1 MGTSQFFGLMIGYSG
16 LTAYQVAEN
25 TVANNV
31 ANVETEGYSRQYA
44 ERKASDALRT
54 YTSYGM
60 QGTGVTV
67 KSIDQYR
74 NEFLDNKYWANQSD
88 VGRYETHEAHMIR
101 IEKYFEDSSTVNGF
115 STIYDKFNAALE
127 ELAKNPG
134 QTSTRTSFI
143 GTAQTLSEY
152 FRTMSSNLKA
162 EQQSINEEI
171 KTTVERINVIA
182 EEIAALNKQINLIE
196 LRGSKANELRD
207 KRAILVDELSKIVD
221 VEVSEVPVL
230 NEADKNNPTGANRY
244 TVKISNGNTLVSN
257 YDYNTL
263 ELIGRDENA
272 KYNQSDVDGLYDIRW
287 KETMSPFNVLAD
299 NLSGSLKSLI
309 ELRDGNNTENL
320 KGQKSADYPN
330 DGFVSFDET
339 VIPNADPTKTINNT
353 LTFKTSTIIADNLEE
368 AISKLNIPEQGTI
381 NVGGT
386 SYTYS
391 NWKVSGAKNASTGAY
406 ELTFEFYNIYN
417 DAGTY
422 GLKSTP
428 DTGARVQIGSSVDY
442 QGIPYYQSQ
451 LNQWTRQ
458 FAYRFNER
466 EKKGEDLLGDKMS
479 LSFFQW
485 KEKDGDLRSLYE
497 YDFSTSTAASF
508 STIDYDPTSTAETNY
523 YYLTAENFYVNNDI
537 IKDPRLMST
546 TAKDGDVDT
555 DASDVVDE
563 LIKIKDNKSVMEF
576 RGCTSGEF
584 LTCILSDISLN
595 SMSAK
600 TFKTNSNNIRASIQN
615 QRDSVS
621 SVDDDEEAMDLV
633 KFQNAYNL
641 NAKVIQTMT
650 EIYDRLILQTGV

>member
-31 ANVETEGYSRQYA
+31 ANVETEGYTRQYA

-60 QGTGVTV
+60 QGTGVKV
-67 KSIDQYR
+67 KAIDQYR
-74 NEFLDNKYWANQSD
+74 NDFLDGKYWANQSD
-88 VGRYETHEAHMIR
+88 VGRYETHESHMIR
-101 IEKYFEDSSTVNGF
+101 IEKFFEDSSTVNGF
-115 STIYDKFNAALE
+115 STIYNNFYNGLE

-134 QTSTRTSFI
+134 QTSTRTAFI
-143 GTAQTLSEY
+143 GNAQTLTEY
-152 FRTMSSNLKA
+152 FRTMAENLKG
-162 EQQSINEEI
+162 EQQSINEEV
-171 KTTVERINVIA
+171 KTTVERINTIA

-196 LRGSKANELRD
+196 LAGPKANELRD
-207 KRAILVDELSKIVD
+207 KRALLVDELSKIVD

-230 NEADKNNPTGANRY
+230 NEADNNNPTGANRF

-263 ELIGRDENA
+263 ELIGRKENTERH
-272 KYNQSDVDGLYDIRW
+272 NMCDVDGLYDIRW
-287 KETMSPFNVLAD
+287 KDTLSPFSVLAD

-309 ELRDGNNTENL
+309 ELRDGNNNENF
-320 KGQKSADYPN
+320 KGEECEVTTNSVT
-330 DGFVSFDET
+330 VSHEA
-339 VIPNADPTKTINNT
+339 PEG
-353 LTFKTSTIIADNLEE
+353 STLEE
-368 AISKLNIPEQGTI
+368 YISKLNIPSSGI
-381 NVGGT
+381 VNVGGYEY
-386 SYTYS
+386 SYES
-391 NWKVSGAKNASTGAY
+391 FSVDKDSV
-406 ELTFEFYNIYN
+406 
-417 DAGTY
+417 AGTY
-422 GLKSTP
+422 NVTFNMSPGNDPSKHP
-428 DTGARVQIGSSVDY
+428 GEKVRVGNSVDY
-442 QGIPYYQSQ
+442 QGIPYYMSQ
-451 LNQWTRQ
+451 LNQWVRE
-458 FAYRFNER
+458 FAFRFNKTENTG
-466 EKKGEDLLGDKMS
+466 ENLNGDPMDVSFYQWQDKDGKLNDINPYTGEDT
-479 LSFFQW
+479 Q
-485 KEKDGDLRSLYE
+485 Y
-497 YDFSTSTAASF
+497 FSTAVTAPSN
-508 STIDYDPTSTAETNY
+508 PTY
-523 YYLTAENFYVNNDI
+523 YYLTAENFYVNQDI

-555 DASDVVDE
+555 DANDVVEE

-576 RGCTSGEF
+576 RGCTSAEF

-600 TFKTNSNNIRASIQN
+600 TFRTNSNNIRAAIQN

-621 SVDDDEEAMDLV
+621 SVDDDEEALDLV

>member
-31 ANVETEGYSRQYA
+31 ANVETEGYTRQYA

-67 KSIDQYR
+67 KAIDQYR
-74 NEFLDNKYWANQSD
+74 NEFLDSKYWANQSD
-88 VGRYETHEAHMIR
+88 VGRYETYESHMIR
-101 IEKYFEDSSTVNGF
+101 IEKYFEDSSVVNGF
-115 STIYDKFNAALE
+115 STIYNKFYDGLE

-143 GTAQTLSEY
+143 GNAQTLSEY

-162 EQQSINEEI
+162 EQESINEEV
-171 KTTVERINVIA
+171 KTTVERINTIA
-182 EEIAALNKQINLIE
+182 EEIAALNKQINSIE
-196 LRGSKANELRD
+196 LSGPKANELRD
-207 KRAILVDELSKIVD
+207 KRALLVDELSKIVD

-230 NEADKNNPTGANRY
+230 NEADNNKPTGANRF

-263 ELIGRDENA
+263 ELIGRKPEDR
-272 KYNQSDVDGLYDIRW
+272 YNQSDADGLYDIRW
-287 KETMSPFNVLAD
+287 KETLSPFNVLAD

-309 ELRDGNNTENL
+309 ELRDGNNNDNL
-320 KGQKSADYPN
+320 KGILTAYDNKAGSTDPA
-330 DGFVSFDET
+330 T
-339 VIPNADPTKTINNT
+339 VTFEVNNPAMEAVYEKYNINGV
-353 LTFKTSTIIADNLEE
+353 LGDNLEE
-368 AISKLNIPEQGTI
+368 VVSKLNIPRTGTI
-381 NVGGT
+381 NVSGT
-386 SYTYS
+386 QYNYS
-391 NWKVSGAKNASTGAY
+391 GWKVARDNATGK
-406 ELTFEFYNIYN
+406 LTFTFSNITN
-417 DAGTY
+417 DAGGK

-428 DTGARVQIGSSVDY
+428 ALNDSKVQVGKAVDY

-451 LNQWTRQ
+451 LNEWVRQ
-458 FAYRFNER
+458 FAYRFNNIENSG
-466 EKKGEDLLGDKMS
+466 ENLKGEKMNI
-479 LSFFQW
+479 SFFQM
-485 KEKDGDLRSLYE
+485 KDETSGLKDIVSYGTTTTFDTE
-497 YDFSTSTAASF
+497 STAA
-508 STIDYDPTSTAETNY
+508 TNPTY
-523 YYLTAENFYVNNDI
+523 YFLTAENFYVNQDI

-546 TAKDGDVDT
+546 TAKDGDVDV
-555 DASDVVDE
+555 DANDIVE
-563 LIKIKDNKSVMEF
+563 KLIKIKDNKSVMEF
-576 RGCTSGEF
+576 RGCTSAEF
-584 LTCILSDISLN
+584 LTCVLSDISLN

-600 TFKTNSNNIRASIQN
+600 TFKTNSNNIRAAIQN

-621 SVDDDEEAMDLV
+621 SVDDDEEALDLV